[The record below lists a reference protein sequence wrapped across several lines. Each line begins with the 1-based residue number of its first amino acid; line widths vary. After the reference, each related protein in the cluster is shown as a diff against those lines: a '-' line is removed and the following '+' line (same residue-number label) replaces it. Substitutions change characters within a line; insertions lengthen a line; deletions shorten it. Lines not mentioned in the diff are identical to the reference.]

1 MWILL
6 IAGVVLLDQLTKIL
20 VWSLMQVGE
29 SVDIIPNVFRF
40 TYVQNE
46 GAAFGML
53 AEHRWIFMV
62 LSVIG
67 IAAMLIYL
75 WRFRP
80 NSRLACTALSLII
93 GGGIG
98 NMIDRVALGYVVD
111 FLDFCAF
118 PNLWMWVFNVADS
131 CVCIGAGLLILWLVL
146 DMVREIRKEKKRK
159 TEEQA

>member
-146 DMVREIRKEKKRK
+146 DMVREVRKEKKRK